1 MNFSIQILGT
11 SSALPVSSRFPSAQ
25 VVDVYGKLILIDCG
39 EGTQI
44 QLRRFKISFGRIR
57 HIFISHL
64 HGDHYFGLFGLLS
77 TYELLHREHDLHIY
91 APAQLRIMLTSHCS
105 PVKVEQLP
113 YKVHFHDIPQDGGLL
128 LDEKNFT
135 VTAFPLKHKIPTYGF
150 LVKEKQ
156 RKPNIIKAAISKFNL
171 LIEEIVKLKNGQT
184 IHRADGTVIEPQ
196 QVTIP
201 PPPQRSYA
209 YVSDTLPTEDIIPY
223 IRHVDVLYHEATFE
237 NRNEQKARATYHST
251 AAQAAMIAKKAQVGK
266 LILGHF
272 SATVLDFE
280 KLLAEAVEIFPDTQL
295 AYDGMKIEIPFERRK
310 V

>member
-11 SSALPVSSRFPSAQ
+11 SSALPVTSRFPSAQ

-44 QLRRFKISFGRIR
+44 QLRRFKISFGRIK

-77 TYELLHREHDLHIY
+77 TYELLHREYDLHIY
-91 APAQLRIMLTSHCS
+91 APPQLRVMLTSHCS

-113 YKVHFHDIPQDGGLL
+113 YKVIFHDISADGGLL
-128 LDEKNFT
+128 LDDKNFT
-135 VTAFPLKHKIPTYGF
+135 VTAFPLKHKIPAYGF

-184 IHRADGTVIEPQ
+184 IHREDGTVINPE

-201 PPPQRSYA
+201 PPTPRSYA

-223 IRHVDVLYHEATFE
+223 IQQVNVLYHEATFD
-237 NRNEQKARATYHST
+237 NRNEQKALATYHST
-251 AAQAAMIAKKAQVGK
+251 AAQAAMIAKKAQVEK
-266 LILGHF
+266 LVIGHF
-272 SATVLDFE
+272 SATIQDFDR
-280 KLLAEAVEIFPDTQL
+280 LLSEAQEIFPNTEL
-295 AYDGMKIEIPFERRK
+295 AYDGMKIQIPFEKRR